1 MSTIPL
7 GGQSPGAP
15 PWNHWDL
22 GLECSEVAPCS
33 SGEDGVLGDLHQG
46 EGTEGMGIMPAS
58 DPVRKRTQA
67 FLSLKE
73 VCLVQ
78 LEVGCVPTI
87 VWL

>member
-1 MSTIPL
+1 MSTISL

-22 GLECSEVAPCS
+22 GLECTEVAPCS

-58 DPVRKRTQA
+58 DPV
-67 FLSLKE
+67 SLKE
-73 VCLVQ
+73 ACLVQ
-78 LEVGCVPTI
+78 REGGCVSAM